1 VKFTELHLHHFKVL
15 HLRSEPSADQ
25 PPVLVE
31 FQARMADIKLNPQLF
46 PMLGCGKGQRRFL
59 FTSANRERRC
69 ERLDMMARTMAAL
82 GRHADL
88 LSLSNGTR
96 DKDGRCHPI
105 TELQLGKELRIG
117 GGADDGFMPAHD
129 TTGMRAM
136 RSALRD
142 LDDGGLISRAQPKVQ
157 YCAEGLGGCGR
168 SIPRGGTCECG
179 RRHLWRWKSF
189 PTVIT
194 VSKKAFEVVG
204 LLEELEAA
212 QEYRYEQQRAGIDG
226 PQPEKDVRVWREQKR
241 IVRAQAMAAKR
252 AQIETHH
259 DPKLVAFQKA
269 QLERLQPEKKLE

>member
-1 VKFTELHLHHFKVL
+1 MKLTELHLHHFKVL
-15 HLRSEPSADQ
+15 HLRQVPSADQ

-31 FQARMADIKLNPQLF
+31 FQARCANIQLNPQQF

-59 FTSANRERRC
+59 FTSANRERRR
-69 ERLDMMARTMAAL
+69 ERLRMMARVGAAL
-82 GRHADL
+82 GRHTDL
-88 LSLSNGTR
+88 LSLSNGSR

-105 TELQLGKELRIG
+105 TELQLGKELGIG
-117 GGADDGFMPAHD
+117 GFDGGLMPEHD

-142 LDDGGLISRAQPKVQ
+142 LDDGGLLSRAQPKVQ
-157 YCAEGLGGCGR
+157 YCAESAGGCGR
-168 SIPRGGTCECG
+168 KVPRGGTCSCG
-179 RRHLWRWKSF
+179 RRNLWRWKSF
-189 PTVIT
+189 PSVIT
-194 VSKKAFEVVG
+194 IAKKFFEVLG

-241 IVRAQAMAAKR
+241 IVRAQALAAKR

-269 QLERLQPEKKLE
+269 QLERLEGKKLE